1 MTNRILHELKE
12 HLPFTA
18 VATLIAMAI
27 VALGF
32 LINKTSFISYTTSL
46 FYIFHPAHIFFASIV
61 SSAIY
66 FRYKKNILAAIAVG
80 FIISIVIG
88 SISDVIFPY
97 LGGIIF
103 GLETSFHL
111 PILEIPWLIILVSLS
126 GCSLAILGF
135 TKIPHFL
142 HVFLS
147 VFASLLYILAFSI
160 PLNFLSLI
168 IVFIITFISVVVP
181 CCLGDIVFPL
191 MFQKSRRKNK
201 K

>member
-1 MTNRILHELKE
+1 MTNRILHELRE

-18 VATLIAMAI
+18 FATLIAMAI
-27 VALGF
+27 VVFGF
-32 LINKTSFISYTTSL
+32 LINKTAFLSYTTSL

-66 FRYKKNILAAIAVG
+66 FRYKKNILTAIAVG

-97 LGGIIF
+97 LGGLIF

-111 PILEIPWLIILVSLS
+111 PIFEEPLLIILVSLS

-160 PLNFLSLI
+160 PLNFLSLVL
-168 IVFIITFISVVVP
+168 VFIITFISVVVP

-191 MFQKSRRKNK
+191 ILQKSRRKK
-201 K
+201 

>member
-1 MTNRILHELKE
+1 MTNHILHELKE
-12 HLPFTA
+12 HLPFTLF
-18 VATLIAMAI
+18 ATLIAMAI
-27 VALGF
+27 VAFGF
-32 LINKTSFISYTTSL
+32 LINKAAFLSYTTSL

-66 FRYKKNILAAIAVG
+66 FRYKKNILTAIAVG
-80 FIISIVIG
+80 FIISIVMG
-88 SISDVIFPY
+88 SISDIIFPY
-97 LGGIIF
+97 LGGLIF

-111 PILEIPWLIILVSLS
+111 PIFEIPWLIILVSLS

-160 PLNFLSLI
+160 PLNFLSLV
-168 IVFIITFISVVVP
+168 IVFIIVLISVVVP

-191 MFQKSRRKNK
+191 MFQKSRRKK
-201 K
+201 